1 MLKKGK
7 FLKKELSMLGVFA
20 IATGTT
26 LSGGFFLLPGIAAS
40 EVGPAVVVSYLL
52 AAIPMF
58 PAMFSIIELGTA
70 MPRAGGIYY
79 FLDRTLGPLFG
90 TIGGIGTWLALI
102 LKVSFALVGIGI
114 YLALFFPGIEIVP
127 FAVLIAVALGV
138 LNFFGS
144 KKSGNFQI
152 VLVVGL
158 LSILAIFIFGGMPE
172 INYSHFDGL
181 FDSGMDSIIS
191 TAGLVYIS
199 YAGIT
204 KVASL
209 TEEVKNPERNL
220 THGLIL
226 ALITSVIIY
235 GLGTSIMVGVIPIE
249 QLMGNFT
256 PAASAAEIIFGKTG
270 TILISIAAILSFI
283 SVANAGTMSA
293 SRYPLAMSRDHIVP
307 GKFRQLSKFGTPSF
321 SIAATVVV
329 IVIILLVLDPTK
341 IAKLASAFQ
350 LLMFA
355 FVCLAVIVMR
365 ESKIESYD
373 PGYKSPFYPWM
384 QIIGLVAPFY
394 LIFTMGWLSTVFTIS
409 LIILGIIWFR
419 TYAKDR
425 VVRTGAIY
433 HIFERLGH
441 QRYTGLDSELRGI
454 LKEKGLRKEDP
465 FNEIVARAVVI
476 DLDFEAIFEKAAEL
490 AGEKLQSLIPLRA
503 ENIKNKFLEGT
514 KIGATPVT
522 NSVALPHFRF
532 ADIVQPELVLLR
544 AKKGVH
550 INVYDPISGE
560 KEARQIVHAIFFLVS
575 PENNPTQHL
584 RILAQ
589 IAGRVDD
596 DNFMRDW
603 MNAKDAVDL
612 KESLLYDD
620 RYINVM
626 LNKHNL
632 TSQLINL
639 KLREIKIPKACLIAC
654 IRRGDNIIVPQGD
667 TKLMEND
674 QLIIIG
680 EPEGMKEFREKFK
693 V

>member
-7 FLKKELSMLGVFA
+7 LLRKELSMLGVFA

-26 LSGGFFLLPGIAAS
+26 LSGGFFLLPGIAAA
-40 EVGPAVVVSYLL
+40 EVGPAVVISYLL

-90 TIGGIGTWLALI
+90 TIGGIGTWLALV

-114 YLALFFPGIEIVP
+114 YLTLFFPEIEIIP
-127 FAVLIAVALGV
+127 LAILIAAALGV

-158 LSILAIFIFGGMPE
+158 LTILAVFIFGGIPE
-172 INYSHFDGL
+172 INYFNFNGL

-220 THGLIL
+220 TRGLIL

-235 GLGTSIMVGVIPIE
+235 GLGTSIMVGVLPID
-249 QLMGNFT
+249 QLIGNYT

-270 TILISIAAILSFI
+270 TILISIAAVLSFI

-293 SRYPLAMSRDHIVP
+293 SRYPLAMSRDHIMP
-307 GKFRQLSKFGTPSF
+307 EKFRQLSKFGTPAF
-321 SIAATVVV
+321 SIAVTVFS
-329 IVIILLVLDPTK
+329 IVIILLLLDPAK

-384 QIIGLVAPFY
+384 QIIGLVVPFY

-409 LIILGIIWFR
+409 LIILGTIWFR

-425 VVRTGAIY
+425 VIRSGAIY
-433 HIFERLGH
+433 HIFERLGQ
-441 QRYTGLDSELRGI
+441 QRYAGLDSELRGI

-465 FNEIVARAVVI
+465 FNEIVARASVI
-476 DLDFEAIFEKAAEL
+476 DLEYEAIFEKAAEL
-490 AGEKLQSLIPLRA
+490 AGEKLQSHIALRA
-503 ENIKNKFLEGT
+503 ENIKEKFLEGT

-522 NSVALPHFRF
+522 HKVALPHFRF
-532 ADIVQPELVLLR
+532 ADMFQPELVLLR

-560 KEARQIVHAIFFLVS
+560 KEDRQLVNAIFFLVS

-596 DNFMRDW
+596 DNFMHDW

-612 KESLLYDD
+612 KETLLYDD
-620 RYINVM
+620 RYLNV
-626 LNKHNL
+626 LLSQENF
-632 TSQLINL
+632 TSQLINR
-639 KLREIKIPKACLIAC
+639 KLREVKIPKGCLVAC
-654 IRRGDNIIVPQGD
+654 IRRDATIIVPQGE
-667 TKLMEND
+667 TRLLEND
-674 QLIIIG
+674 ELIIIG
-680 EPEGMKEFREKFK
+680 EPDGMKEFREKFK

>member
-7 FLKKELSMLGVFA
+7 LLRKDLSMLGVFA

-26 LSGGFFLLPGIAAS
+26 LSGGFFLLPGIAAA
-40 EVGPAVVVSYLL
+40 EVGPAVVISYLL

-90 TIGGIGTWLALI
+90 TIGGIGTWFALI

-114 YLALFFPGIEIVP
+114 YLALFFPEIEIVP
-127 FAVLIAVALGV
+127 FAILIAAALGV

-152 VLVVGL
+152 VLVIGL
-158 LSILAIFIFGGMPE
+158 LGILSIFIFGGIPE
-172 INYSHFDGL
+172 INYSNFNGL

-209 TEEVKNPERNL
+209 TEEVKDPERNL
-220 THGLIL
+220 TKGLIL

-235 GLGTSIMVGVIPIE
+235 GLGTSIMVGVLPID
-249 QLMGNFT
+249 QLIGNYT
-256 PAASAAEIIFGKTG
+256 PAASAATIIFGKTG
-270 TILISIAAILSFI
+270 TILISIAAVLSFI

-307 GKFRQLSKFGTPSF
+307 EKFRQLSKFGTPAF
-321 SIAATVVV
+321 SIAFTVISIVV
-329 IVIILLVLDPTK
+329 ILLLLDPAK

-409 LIILGIIWFR
+409 LIILGTIWFR

-425 VVRTGAIY
+425 VVRSGAIY

-441 QRYTGLDSELRGI
+441 QRYAGLDSELRGI
-454 LKEKGLRKEDP
+454 LKERGLRKEDP
-465 FNEIVARAVVI
+465 FNEIVARASVI
-476 DLDFEAIFEKAAEL
+476 DLDYEAIFERVAEL
-490 AGEKLQSLIPLRA
+490 AGEKLQLNIPLKA
-503 ENIKNKFLEGT
+503 ESIKEKFLEGT

-522 NSVALPHFRF
+522 HKVALPHFRF
-532 ADIVQPELVLLR
+532 ADMIQPELVLLR

-550 INVYDPISGE
+550 INVYDPITGE
-560 KEARQIVHAIFFLVS
+560 KENRQVVNAIFFLVS

-596 DNFMRDW
+596 DNFMNDW

-612 KESLLYDD
+612 KESLLFDD
-620 RYINVM
+620 RYLNVM
-626 LNKHNL
+626 LNRKNF
-632 TSQLINL
+632 TSQLINR
-639 KLREIKIPKACLIAC
+639 KLREIKIPKGCLVAC
-654 IRRGDNIIVPQGD
+654 IRRDTSIIVPQGD
-667 TKLMEND
+667 TKLLEND

-680 EPEGMKEFREKFK
+680 EPEGMKEFRDKYK